1 MLGGPAV
8 AAAASQ
14 MLGNPLHNPLN
25 NPYSAM
31 IPSAQDLHHMS
42 GFDLTTG
49 YNPQLVNFILF

>member
-14 MLGNPLHNPLN
+14 MLSNPLHNPLN

-31 IPSAQDLHHMS
+31 IPGAPDLHHMT
-42 GFDLTTG
+42 GFDLTAG
-49 YNPQLVNFILF
+49 YNPQLVKLN